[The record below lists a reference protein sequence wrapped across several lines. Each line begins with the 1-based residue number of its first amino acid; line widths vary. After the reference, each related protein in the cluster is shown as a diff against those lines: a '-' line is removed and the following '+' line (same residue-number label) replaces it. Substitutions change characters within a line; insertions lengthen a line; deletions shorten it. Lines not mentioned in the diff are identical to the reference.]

1 MTKESIL
8 IVEPDEDIGKLLQK
22 FFTIMGYRAQW
33 FADAGQAIVRFDDD
47 ALPDAMI
54 VANSKLPFEG
64 YDDAYV
70 PVLMARF
77 NAHASTIFLLPEHTL
92 RGRILP
98 ESGHYEYMML
108 TKPFDVEQL
117 ELHIRNMVA
126 LSKGRFQP

>member
-1 MTKESIL
+1 MSQGRIL
-8 IVEPDEDIGKLLQK
+8 LVEPDEDIGKLLQK

-54 VANSKLPFEG
+54 VANSKLPSEG
-64 YDDAYV
+64 YDDAYI
-70 PVLMARF
+70 PVLMERF
-77 NAHASTIFLLPEHTL
+77 NAPDSILFLLPKAV
-92 RGRILP
+92 ILGGIGGHF
-98 ESGHYEYMML
+98 ESYVML